1 MEKQFVE
8 TIKIKDGE
16 PQRLAYHQERMER
29 TIRHFFPD
37 LYHSSSLP
45 SLAQLLPPVDKRG
58 ILKARVVYGQQG
70 IASIDYTPYMMREIR
85 SLQVVEDNDIDY
97 TYKSCDRSL
106 LSQLVSQKGDSDEI
120 IIVKKGLVTDTSY
133 TNLAIHDGQRW
144 LTPKYPLL
152 AGTQRA
158 SLLEHGII
166 QEAVITLAD
175 LKAARKVSLFNAMIE
190 FGEREVDIQHVH
202 I

>member
-202 I
+202 F